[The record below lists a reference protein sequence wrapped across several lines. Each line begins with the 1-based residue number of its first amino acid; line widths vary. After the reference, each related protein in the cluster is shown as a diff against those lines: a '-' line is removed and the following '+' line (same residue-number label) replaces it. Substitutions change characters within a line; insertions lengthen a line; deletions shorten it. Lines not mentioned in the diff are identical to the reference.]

1 MHSIMCVRD
10 GSVEDGGERGG
21 KRGGEGRGDA
31 SGVCAEVGIE
41 VCAGEGGC
49 RHDRLRLQW
58 RPKTIQCSARG
69 GNNDT
74 IDGSESNQQST
85 NDVNWR
91 GGGGYGETTW
101 RDEDM
106 HTTIK

>member
-1 MHSIMCVRD
+1 MHSIICACN
-10 GSVEDGGERGG
+10 GSVEDGGEGGG

-49 RHDRLRLQW
+49 RRDRLRLQW
-58 RPKTIQCSARG
+58 QPNTIQRSACG
-69 GNNDT
+69 GNDDT
-74 IDGSESNQQST
+74 IAGSELNQQST
-85 NDVNWR
+85 NDANWR
-91 GGGGYGETTW
+91 GGGYGETTR